1 MKIKIKKKEM
11 KCLITCEHVI
21 SQKDI
26 NDNIIINIYY
36 GEDNK
41 DSRQIKL
48 DNEIRFMK
56 VFDKDM
62 TYIEVKGNK
71 KRFYEDV
78 TLIEIIE
85 NDKISE
91 DKYLDIDL
99 NYKQG
104 FD

>member
-1 MKIKIKKKEM
+1 MNIEINNGKKKIATGFFMKIKIKKKEM

-48 DNEIRFMK
+48 DNKIRFMK

-62 TYIEVKGNK
+62 TYIEVK
-71 KRFYEDV
+71 
-78 TLIEIIE
+78 EIK
-85 NDKISE
+85 N
-91 DKYLDIDL
+91 L
-99 NYKQG
+99 
-104 FD
+104 FMMM